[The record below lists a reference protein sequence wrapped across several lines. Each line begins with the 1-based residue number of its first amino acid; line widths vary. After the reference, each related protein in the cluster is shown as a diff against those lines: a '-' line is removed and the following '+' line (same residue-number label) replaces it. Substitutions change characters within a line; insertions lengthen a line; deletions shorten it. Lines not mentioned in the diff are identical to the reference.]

1 MNRLDLLG
9 VGFMAPG
16 LDDWAVAGAVLRG
29 ETPYLPAPLPAPSP
43 VALPP
48 NERRRAT
55 LGTRLALA
63 VTEEATRGRGLDP
76 AALPAVFTASESD
89 LGIIDRLCTDIFGRH
104 TPVSPTV
111 FHNSVHNAV
120 AGYWS
125 IAQGCRAASTSLSAW
140 DGSLAAGLL
149 EAAVQLAETARPLL
163 LIAYDLPG
171 PPLLAAHRPLA
182 GPCACAL
189 LLAPTAA
196 HPPGT
201 TQPLAT
207 LTLDLDLAAAGA
219 VESLPDALGVDLE
232 ALRAGNPAARVLPLL
247 RRIAAGT
254 AGTVCLPYLTDL
266 DLVVGVELDAQR

>member
-16 LDDWAVAGAVLRG
+16 LGDWAGARAVLRG

-43 VALPP
+43 AALPP

-125 IAQGCRAASTSLSAW
+125 IAQGCRAASTSLSAG

-149 EAAVQLAETARPLL
+149 EAAVQLAETARSLL

-189 LLAPTAA
+189 LLAPTAGQ
-196 HPPGT
+196 PFGT

-207 LTLDLDLAAAGA
+207 LTLDLAAAGA
-219 VESLPDALGVDLE
+219 PEHLPDAFGADLE
-232 ALRAGNPAARVLPLL
+232 ALRVGNPAARVLPLL
-247 RRIAAGT
+247 RRVAAGA
-254 AGTVCLPYLTDL
+254 AGAVHLPYLPDL
-266 DLVVGVELDAQR
+266 DLVVGVALDAQR

>member
-16 LDDWAVAGAVLRG
+16 LADWAGARAVLRG
-29 ETPYLPAPLPAPSP
+29 AAPYQPAPLPAPSP
-43 VALPP
+43 AALPP

-63 VTEEATRGRGLDP
+63 VTEQATRGLGLDP
-76 AALPAVFTASESD
+76 AALPAVFAASESD
-89 LGIIDRLCTDIFGRH
+89 LGIIDRLCTDIFGRR

-149 EAAVQLAETARPLL
+149 EAAVQLTEATRPLL

-182 GPCACAL
+182 GPCAAAL
-189 LLAPTAA
+189 LLAPAA
-196 HPPGT
+196 THPPGAA
-201 TQPLAT
+201 PALAT
-207 LTLDLDLAAAGA
+207 LALDLAPAGPP
-219 VESLPDALGVDLE
+219 ETLPPALGADLE

-247 RRIAAGT
+247 WRLAAGT
-254 AGTVCLPYLTDL
+254 AGAVRLPYLADL
-266 DLVVGVELDAQR
+266 DLVVEVACDAQR